1 MISGPLPF
9 AHGDS
14 APLFNAPCA
23 GNPRFAF
30 GAMAGRYIVL
40 AFLGTASH
48 AAVVDALAAVD
59 ARAGQFDDQRA
70 CFFGVSLDPND
81 FAAGRLRDSPGIR
94 FFDDRAQEVSRL
106 YGALD
111 AAGTFR
117 GYALLLDPGL
127 RVIEAVPLSAIEA
140 LLDRLA
146 ALPPVEAHA
155 GMEVHAPVLI
165 LPRVFEPSFCAA
177 LIAAWRTGEQ
187 RESGF
192 MREVGGRTVE
202 VRDAAF
208 KQRQDHT
215 LADEELIAGARD
227 RVLRRVVPEIAK
239 AFQFKATRM
248 ERYLVARY
256 GAGEGHFRA
265 HRDNTTKGTAHRRFA
280 VSINLCAEAHEGGEL
295 RFAEFGRR
303 TYKPATGAAV
313 VFGCGLLHE
322 VTAVTAGERF
332 AFLPFLYDDE
342 AAKIRAENAQFI
354 GTS

>member
-1 MISGPLPF
+1 
-9 AHGDS
+9 
-14 APLFNAPCA
+14 
-23 GNPRFAF
+23 
-30 GAMAGRYIVL
+30 MAGRYVVL

-48 AAVVDALAAVD
+48 TAVVDALAAVD

-127 RVIEAVPLSAIEA
+127 RVIEAVPLSAI
-140 LLDRLA
+140 A
-146 ALPPVEAHA
+146 AL
-155 GMEVHAPVLI
+155 
-165 LPRVFEPSFCAA
+165 S
-177 LIAAWRTGEQ
+177 AAWRTGEQ

-227 RVLRRVVPEIAK
+227 RVLRRVAPEIAK

-295 RFAEFGRR
+295 RFAEFGPRS
-303 TYKPATGAAV
+303 YKPATGAAV

-332 AFLPFLYDDE
+332 AFLPFLHDDE
-342 AAKIRAENAQFI
+342 AAKLRAENAQFI